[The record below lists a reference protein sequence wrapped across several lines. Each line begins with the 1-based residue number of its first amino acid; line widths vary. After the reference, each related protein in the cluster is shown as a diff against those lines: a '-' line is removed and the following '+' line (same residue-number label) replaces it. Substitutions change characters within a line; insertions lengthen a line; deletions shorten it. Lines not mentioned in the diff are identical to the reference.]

1 MAGESGQQ
9 LKFDLEDLY
18 ATAPAFRRAGSE
30 IGDEVQRATQKL
42 EGLGNFWG
50 NDDPGRKFGA
60 VYAHYQARL
69 LSLLSVVAGEVEG
82 VADGITQ
89 MADKFGAAE
98 HENISKIQSLNERK

>member
-18 ATAPAFRRAGSE
+18 ATAPAFRRAGGE

-60 VYAHYQARL
+60 AYAHYQSRL

-82 VADGITQ
+82 IGDGITK
-89 MADKFGAAE
+89 MADQYGAAE
-98 HENISKIQSLNERK
+98 HDNVCRIQPLNEEK